1 MRGHA
6 DRARAV
12 TTLMERTVARRRAN
26 ARTGGRRAGVQAEL
40 PRIVRNAGQR
50 TATDAGPAEFWRGG
64 LSEDDCARFPEARNH
79 DVIGGRD
86 VAAAQVRAVFDR
98 HAAHGFMVLDGHGNA
113 VQGSDG
119 CFLREHAIG
128 YCRGVHRLLRGQMS
142 EGVQLGLQRG
152 DPVQQSRCDFDGGQF
167 FHADR
172 AQQLRRRHAAASP
185 LRRRNLVSGARPDL
199 MRTTHSFIR

>member
-12 TTLMERTVARRRAN
+12 STLMERTVARRRAN

-79 DVIGGRD
+79 DVIGGRE
-86 VAAAQVRAVFDR
+86 VAPAQGRASFDR
-98 HAAHGFMVLDGHGNA
+98 PAPPGLLVLYWPPTPPPA
-113 VQGSDG
+113 PVG
-119 CFLREHAIG
+119 CFL
-128 YCRGVHRLLRGQMS
+128 
-142 EGVQLGLQRG
+142 
-152 DPVQQSRCDFDGGQF
+152 P
-167 FHADR
+167 
-172 AQQLRRRHAAASP
+172 
-185 LRRRNLVSGARPDL
+185 
-199 MRTTHSFIR
+199 